1 MYLDDCL
8 GTDGLVSEDA
18 TLRSLGGKTKRRPD
32 RMYERSGHVEVDE
45 CDGHEHAYYTDED
58 KRLLEIQA
66 DPFIAGRSLV
76 VTRFNSDK
84 RESLSLLVAV
94 KKYVRSLVDLPPL
107 LVYYIGYEREVK
119 TALPCVLIRTEED
132 LYG

>member
-1 MYLDDCL
+1 MYLDDCI

-18 TLRSLGGKTKRRPD
+18 TLRSLGGRTQRRPD
-32 RMYERSGHVEVDE
+32 RMYVRSGHVEVDE

-58 KRLLEIQA
+58 TRLKEIHA

-84 RESLSLLVAV
+84 PENLPLLVAV
-94 KKYVRSLVDLPPL
+94 KKHVRSLVDLPPL

-119 TALPCVLIRTEED
+119 TDLHSVFVRKKED
-132 LYG
+132 I